1 MNKTYSIE
9 EIQDFTSKMLAIPV
23 KKISEE
29 ASLFHDLGVDGDD
42 AQDFLNEFSRV
53 FGVNMSKFHYSEFF
67 GSEGAP
73 SPLEFIKEILMKTHY
88 KQKKRLRVIDLFQAA
103 NTGELNL

>member
-1 MNKTYSIE
+1 MNRGYSIE
-9 EIQDFTSKMLAIPV
+9 EIKEFTAKTLAIPV
-23 KKISEE
+23 NKISEE
-29 ASLFHDLGVDGDD
+29 TSLFHDLGVDGDD

-73 SPLEFIKEILMKTHY
+73 SPLAFIKEILMEAHY